1 LLSASPLPEPKVI
14 HYNKDNESLER
25 KPALFVGADFSDP
38 KSITDPNFD

>member
-1 LLSASPLPEPKVI
+1 LLDEPKVV
-14 HYNKDNESLER
+14 HYGRDNEGSER